1 MSTFIDQPAPQ
12 NEIGRWHALRLFL
25 HSVEDVRRLLQPE
38 NLAIRL
44 NLLDELDVIIGDVDL
59 GALKT
64 CEEPEIVARV
74 RTLICQLET
83 VNELL
88 YGVARAEISLQ
99 GNSPLMHRWL
109 IELADEGDAEGPRP
123 GLGFDLLDEIVSG
136 VLQLRGPQESRLLP
150 SPEMVF
156 YQPTPVRHILDLI
169 AACNFCPGDIFV
181 DLGSGLGHVPLLVS
195 ILKGVRTLGV
205 EIQSDHAVAAQ
216 DCARSLNLSGV
227 RFVADD
233 AQLANISTGTV
244 FYLFS
249 PFTGSILKNVLNRL
263 HRESKDRQIKICSL
277 GPTTRTLQ
285 SQAWLTA
292 KRQSNVEQI
301 ALFQS
306 Q

>member
-1 MSTFIDQPAPQ
+1 MSTSINHPAPQ

-109 IELADEGDAEGPRP
+109 IELTDEGDAEGPRRCGRP
-123 GLGFDLLDEIVSG
+123 GL
-136 VLQLRGPQESRLLP
+136 RPES
-150 SPEMVF
+150 
-156 YQPTPVRHILDLI
+156 
-169 AACNFCPGDIFV
+169 
-181 DLGSGLGHVPLLVS
+181 
-195 ILKGVRTLGV
+195 
-205 EIQSDHAVAAQ
+205 QSKRRPI
-216 DCARSLNLSGV
+216 RS
-227 RFVADD
+227 DD

-249 PFTGSILKNVLNRL
+249 PHNSRRCT
-263 HRESKDRQIKICSL
+263 SL
-277 GPTTRTLQ
+277 SL
-285 SQAWLTA
+285 SCY
-292 KRQSNVEQI
+292 S
-301 ALFQS
+301 F
-306 Q
+306 